1 MAISISKTIK
11 VLCTIR
17 DTNITQ
23 LGNLLGLSRENIHAQ
38 IKRDNFKMSDIE
50 KMADSLNYDV
60 KLIFVDRD
68 TEKEIEADYNKE

>member
-17 DTNITQ
+17 DTNVTQ
-23 LGNLLGLSRENIHAQ
+23 LGSLLGLSRENIHAQ
-38 IKRDNFKMSDIE
+38 IKRDNFKLSDIE

-60 KLIFVDRD
+60 KISFIDRE
-68 TEKEIEADYNKE
+68 TKKEIEADYSKE